1 MKERTFS
8 TVNDS
13 EGQRTLRV
21 AEHVFFLS
29 KFTAGGACAT
39 QGTGGVRAES
49 NLDKNEGA
57 ALVAHGVP
65 SLRISGERA
74 AAMVSGF
81 QR

>member
-8 TVNDS
+8 TVKYS

-21 AEHVFFLS
+21 AEQVFFLS

-49 NLDKNEGA
+49 NLDKN
-57 ALVAHGVP
+57 
-65 SLRISGERA
+65 
-74 AAMVSGF
+74 
-81 QR
+81 